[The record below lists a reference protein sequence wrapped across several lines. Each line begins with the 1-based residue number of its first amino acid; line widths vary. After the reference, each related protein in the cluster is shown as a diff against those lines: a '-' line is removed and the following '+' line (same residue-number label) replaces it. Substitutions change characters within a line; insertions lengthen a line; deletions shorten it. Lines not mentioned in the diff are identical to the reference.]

1 MILRFPFL
9 GQKLSDKEVDELI
22 KDAAV
27 DGRINYEI
35 LVDLL
40 VSEGDDD
47 LTQSFPLDFFDEKL

>member
-1 MILRFPFL
+1 M
-9 GQKLSDKEVDELI
+9 DELI